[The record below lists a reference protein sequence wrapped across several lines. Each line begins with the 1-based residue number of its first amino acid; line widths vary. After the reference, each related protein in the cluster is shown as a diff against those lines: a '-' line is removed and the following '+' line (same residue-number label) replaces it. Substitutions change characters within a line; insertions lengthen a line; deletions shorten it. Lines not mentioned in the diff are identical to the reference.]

1 MTTAARVEGTSQVW
15 PGTDIRV
22 PARRARGRV
31 PSGVP
36 VSSICPHRSPYSEP
50 GRVTIAGPSPGC
62 GTSSHEPSWGPLGI
76 TEILLQCES
85 AHRRAGGGRNMTVF
99 GSLRSWCAL
108 LLTGFTVVITML
120 LAQQAAADE
129 LVPSNVGVHFWEN
142 PGFRESQPDPRAWE
156 VPGQPPCPPN
166 KQCAGTVF
174 PLRVPAP

>member
-1 MTTAARVEGTSQVW
+1 MTAAARVEGTSQVW

-50 GRVTIAGPSPGC
+50 GRVTIAAPSPGC
-62 GTSSHEPSWGPLGI
+62 GTRSHEPSLATI
-76 TEILLQCES
+76 DF

-99 GSLRSWCAL
+99 GSLRSSCAL

-129 LVPSNVGVHFWEN
+129 LVPSNVGVRFWES

-166 KQCAGTVF
+166 KQCAGTAF